1 MRSHHAWSVI
11 CLSILLSSIVSAC
24 KSESTEPDISMQSA
38 WVRAMP
44 PGMSMTAAYG
54 NFINKL
60 PHPVEIH
67 TFGSDR
73 FGKVSLHRTIL
84 EDGVSKMVA
93 VPILLLEPGVQVSL
107 RPGDLHLMMMS
118 PTKQLSPGDQVEL
131 RFLSSDGQSFVFMLP
146 VEAR

>member
-11 CLSILLSSIVSAC
+11 CLIILLASTVSAC
-24 KSESTEPDISMQSA
+24 KPESTEPDISMQSA

-67 TFGSDR
+67 TFGSDS
-73 FGKVSLHRTIL
+73 FDNVSLHQTII
-84 EDGVSKMVA
+84 EDDVSKMVA